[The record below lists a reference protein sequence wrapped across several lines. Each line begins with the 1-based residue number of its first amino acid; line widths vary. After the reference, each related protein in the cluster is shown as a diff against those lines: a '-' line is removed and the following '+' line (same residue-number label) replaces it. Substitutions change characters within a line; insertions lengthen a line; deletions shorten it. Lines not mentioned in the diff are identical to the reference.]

1 MDNNK
6 FVMERDFA
14 CNVFHESLIK
24 ERLSAQTYLEF
35 RKAIDGG
42 YQLSREVAD
51 EVALVMKE
59 WAIERGAT
67 HYTHWFQPL
76 NGSTAEKHEAFLA
89 SEHKGH
95 AILEFNGKVL
105 IKGESDASSFPSG
118 GLRATFEARG
128 YTAWDP
134 TSPTFLKEDSS
145 GVTLCIP
152 TTFLSYMGE
161 TLDEKTPL
169 LRSMQV
175 LDKKA
180 TELLHTLGHTDVTK
194 VTPSIGVEQEY
205 FLIDYKQFLKRKDL
219 VFAGRTLIGSRPPK
233 GQELEDHYYG
243 ALTERIS
250 SYMKELDIELWKMG
264 ILAKTKHNEVAPAQ
278 HELAPVY
285 TTANIASDQNQLIME
300 TMQRVAY
307 RHGLACLLH
316 EKPFAYINGS
326 GKHNNWSVST
336 DTGRNLFAPP
346 KSGSEREN
354 LEFLLF
360 IAAMVSAVDKYA
372 GLLRLSAANTGNDLR
387 LGGFEAP
394 PAIVSMFLGEEI
406 TDKLLEIS
414 GETVEHAPRQAKT
427 ITLGVGAIPNVA
439 ADNSDRNRTSP
450 FAFTGNKFEFRMLG
464 SSASVSFATT
474 IINTIAAEAFEEI
487 NEKIKSAPNI
497 ETGMRDAIRDLYKNH
512 SRVVFNGNGYSKE
525 WIEEARRRGLPE
537 ITNMVDA
544 SKVLVEKK
552 TIAIF
557 ERYNI
562 YQMAE
567 LAARFDIMLEKYSKE
582 KILEARTLVDLVR
595 RQIVPASQK
604 YLKEVADTLTSVRN
618 IDEEAAKNL
627 SIQFKVISTRINAL
641 NEAVYNLRQDLKKI
655 LGHEFTFDNSCYFRD
670 VICRDME
677 EVRRYCDSLER
688 IVDEE
693 LWPIPTYA
701 ELLFNV

>member
-1 MDNNK
+1 MDNNN

-14 CNVFHESLIK
+14 CNVFHESIMK
-24 ERLSAQTYLEF
+24 ERLSAETYAEF
-35 RKAIDGG
+35 RKSVAAG
-42 YQLSREVAD
+42 YPLPRSAAD
-51 EVALVMKE
+51 EIAAVMKE

-89 SEHKGH
+89 SQQNGR
-95 AILEFNGKVL
+95 AILEFDGKVL

-134 TSPTFLKEDSS
+134 TSPTFLKEDLS

-152 TTFLSYMGE
+152 TTFLSYTGE

-169 LRSMQV
+169 IRSMDV
-175 LDKKA
+175 LNKK
-180 TELLHTLGHTDVTK
+180 TTRLLHVLGHTDVKK

-205 FLIDYKQFLKRKDL
+205 FLIDYEQFLKRKDL

-243 ALTERIS
+243 ALSERIS

-285 TTANIASDQNQLIME
+285 TTAHIASDQNQLIME
-300 TMQRVAY
+300 TMRRVAY

-316 EKPFAYINGS
+316 EKPFSYINGS
-326 GKHNNWSVST
+326 GKHNNWSIST
-336 DTGRNLFAPP
+336 DTGRNLFAQP
-346 KSGSEREN
+346 KDNDPRRN

-360 IAAMVSAVDKYA
+360 VCAIVSAVDKYA

-394 PAIVSMFLGEEI
+394 PAIVSMFLGEHITNKLREI
-406 TDKLLEIS
+406 A
-414 GETVEHAPRQAKT
+414 GEGENPILDSEKT
-427 ITLGVGAIPNVA
+427 FELGVGAIPNFS

-450 FAFTGNKFEFRMLG
+450 FAFTGNKFEFRMIG
-464 SSASVSFATT
+464 SSASVSFGTT
-474 IINTIAAEAFEEI
+474 IINTIAAESFEEI
-487 NEKIKSAPNI
+487 ADMIEAAPDV
-497 ETGMRDAIRDLYKNH
+497 ETGIRDVIKKLYNEH

-525 WIEEARRRGLPE
+525 WVEEAHRRGLPE

-557 ERYNI
+557 EKYNI
-562 YQMAE
+562 YSMPE

-582 KILEARTLVDLVR
+582 KIVESRTLIDMAR

-604 YLKEVADTLTSVRN
+604 YLKEISETLSIVRE
-618 IDEEAAKNL
+618 IDDEAASNL
-627 SIQFKVISTRINAL
+627 KIQFKVVSTRVNAL
-641 NEAVYNLRQDLKKI
+641 NEAIYKTRQDLKKI
-655 LGHEFTFDNSCYFRD
+655 LGREFTFDNACYFRD
-670 VICRDME
+670 IICPDME
-677 EVRRYCDSLER
+677 EIRRYCDSLER

>member
-1 MDNNK
+1 MNNND

-14 CNVFHESLIK
+14 CNVFHESIIK
-24 ERLSAQTYLEF
+24 ERLSAQAYSEF

-51 EVALVMKE
+51 EIALVMKE
-59 WAIERGAT
+59 WALERGAT

-89 SEHKGH
+89 AEHGGH

-134 TSPTFLKEDSS
+134 TSPTFLKEDMS

-152 TTFLSYMGE
+152 TTFLSYTGE

-169 LRSMQV
+169 LRSMQALNEQAV
-175 LDKKA
+175 K
-180 TELLHTLGHTDVTK
+180 LLHILGHDDVNK

-205 FLIDYKQFLKRKDL
+205 FLIDYKKFLERKDL

-243 ALTERIS
+243 ALSERIS

-316 EKPFAYINGS
+316 EKPFSYINGS
-326 GKHNNWSVST
+326 GKHNNWSIAT
-336 DTGRNLFAPP
+336 DTGKNLLAPP
-346 KSGSEREN
+346 KNGGERDN

-360 IAAMVSAVDKYA
+360 IAAMVRAVDEYA
-372 GLLRLSAANTGNDLR
+372 GLLRLSAANTGNDQR

-394 PAIVSMFLGEEI
+394 PAIVSMFLGEDI
-406 TDKLLEIS
+406 TGKLMDIA
-414 GETVEHAPRQAKT
+414 GELSNQPAHKQSTLTV
-427 ITLGVGAIPNVA
+427 GVGAIPNVS
-439 ADNSDRNRTSP
+439 ADDSDRNRTSP

-464 SSASVSFATT
+464 ASAPVSFATT
-474 IINTIAAEAFEEI
+474 IINTIAAESFELIAERLKGYDDIEAGIREI
-487 NEKIKSAPNI
+487 IKDI
-497 ETGMRDAIRDLYKNH
+497 YKKH
-512 SRVVFNGNGYSKE
+512 SRVLFNGNGYSQE
-525 WIEEARRRGLPE
+525 WVEEARRRGLPE

-544 SKVLVEKK
+544 SKVVVERK

-557 ERYNI
+557 KRYNI
-562 YQMAE
+562 YQMSE
-567 LAARFDIMLEKYSKE
+567 LAARFDIMIEKYSKE
-582 KILEARTLVDLVR
+582 KIIESRTLVDLVR

-604 YLKEVADTLTSVRN
+604 YLREISETL
-618 IDEEAAKNL
+618 AAVSAINSDAAENL
-627 SIQFKVISTRINAL
+627 SIQFKVVSTRINAL
-641 NEAVYNLRQDLKKI
+641 NEAVYTLRQDLKKI
-655 LGHEFTFDNSCYFRD
+655 LGREFTFDNACYYRD
-670 VICRDME
+670 VICRDMD
-677 EVRRYCDSLER
+677 EVRKYCDSLER
-688 IVDEE
+688 IVSEE